1 MRTINLC
8 KLHFQSFYFTQS
20 SSLVPTIHVRET
32 ETFSILPYFHLSYI
46 FYILICFTIS
56 TKIITRVV
64 SGGESYILN
73 HDTQLFFF
81 FFWEAKLNGSYLLT
95 RKSISTKRETYVGT
109 SSIQTTKEK
118 EILTLWPKAWTTAL
132 LCLLTWVKKWVC
144 NKPKID
150 ITSFSMCH
158 ILARE

>member
-1 MRTINLC
+1 MKTINLC

-20 SSLVPTIHVRET
+20 SSLVSTIHVRET

-56 TKIITRVV
+56 TKIIIRVV

-81 FFWEAKLNGSYLLT
+81 FFEKPNSTAVYLLT

-118 EILTLWPKAWTTAL
+118 KKSNTLSSAFL
-132 LCLLTWVKKWVC
+132 
-144 NKPKID
+144 
-150 ITSFSMCH
+150 H
-158 ILARE
+158 E

>member
-64 SGGESYILN
+64 LGGESYILN
-73 HDTQLFFF
+73 HDTQIFFF
-81 FFWEAKLNGSYLLT
+81 FFFVKPNSTAVYLLT

-118 EILTLWPKAWTTAL
+118 KILTL
-132 LCLLTWVKKWVC
+132 
-144 NKPKID
+144 
-150 ITSFSMCH
+150 
-158 ILARE
+158 